1 MKTMSIP
8 RTSET
13 SVANNI
19 TINGICKLLV
29 RHDNFLVFT
38 HENPDADTIGSCFAL
53 VNTLRSLGK
62 KAYPACGDKIPA
74 SLMFLTDGERE
85 FHIENAPVDFV
96 PAYYISV
103 DVASP
108 AQLGHYKHLAN
119 KINLCLDHHATHEK
133 FSDYYYI
140 DPRAAACA
148 EIVYH
153 VINRL
158 LIGELPEKTVSL
170 VYAALAADTGGFR
183 YANTTPVTHKIAA
196 KLIER
201 GANHAEIC
209 RNLFECKTKT
219 ALAAEAF
226 AMANVSYFCDGKISY
241 VKITKEDKLAYG
253 FEDEDTYD
261 VINVIRRVDGV
272 KVAILIREKD
282 DGIFKISTRSA
293 CEIDVSKICAIFGGG
308 GHAGAAGCSVTA
320 EEADAAIARIVKE
333 CGFHD

>member
-1 MKTMSIP
+1 MLRSN
-8 RTSET
+8 ELQ
-13 SVANNI
+13 VVNNI
-19 TINGICKLLV
+19 TINGICKNLV

-62 KAYPACGDKIPA
+62 TAYPACGDKIPM
-74 SLMFLTDGERE
+74 SLVFMTDGERE
-85 FHIENAPVDFV
+85 FRIENAPEDFV

-103 DVASP
+103 DVASS
-108 AQLGHYKHLAN
+108 AQLGNYKHLASS
-119 KINLCLDHHATHEK
+119 IHLSLDHHATHEI
-133 FSDYYYI
+133 FAGYYMI

-153 VINRL
+153 IINRL
-158 LIGELPEKTVSL
+158 LIGEIPEKTASL
-170 VYAALAADTGGFR
+170 LYAALAADTGGFR

-209 RNLFECKTKT
+209 RNLFECKTKS

-241 VKITKEDKLAYG
+241 VKITKEDKLAQG

-272 KVAILIREKD
+272 KVAILVREKD
-282 DGIFKISTRSA
+282 DGSYKISTRSA
-293 CEIDVSKICAIFGGG
+293 CEIDVSKICALFGGG
-308 GHAGAAGCSVTA
+308 GHAGAAGCSV
-320 EEADAAIARIVKE
+320 EPENADAAVQRIIKE
-333 CGFHD
+333 CGFS

>member
-1 MKTMSIP
+1 MTRLAENM
-8 RTSET
+8 T
-13 SVANNI
+13 VNNI
-19 TINGICKLLV
+19 TLNGICKNLV

-53 VNTLRSLGK
+53 INTLRSLGK

-74 SLMFLTDGERE
+74 SLVFMTKGERE
-85 FHIENAPVDFV
+85 FHIENAPEDFV

-103 DVASP
+103 DVASS
-108 AQLGHYKHLAN
+108 AQLGAYKHLAS
-119 KINLCLDHHATHEK
+119 KINLSLDHHATHEK
-133 FSDYYYI
+133 FSEYYFI

-158 LIGELPEKTVSL
+158 LIGEIPEETASL
-170 VYAALAADTGGFR
+170 LYAALAADTGGFR
-183 YANTTPVTHKIAA
+183 YANTTPVTHKIVA

-226 AMANVSYFCDGKISY
+226 AMAHVSYFCDGKISY
-241 VKITKEDKLAYG
+241 VKITKEDEQQNG

-272 KVAILIREKD
+272 KVAILIREKE
-282 DGIFKISTRSA
+282 DGSFKISTRSA

-308 GHAGAAGCSVTA
+308 GHAGAAGCSVTP
-320 EEADAAIARIVKE
+320 EESDAAIARIIKE

>member
-1 MKTMSIP
+1 MTKL
-8 RTSET
+8 SET
-13 SVANNI
+13 MTVNNI
-19 TINGICKLLV
+19 TANGICKNLV

-74 SLMFLTDGERE
+74 SLIFMTDGERE
-85 FHIENAPVDFV
+85 FHIENAPADFT
-96 PAYYISV
+96 PEYYISV
-103 DVASP
+103 DVASS
-108 AQLGHYKHLAN
+108 AQLGVYKHLAN
-119 KINLCLDHHATHEK
+119 RINLSLDHHATHEK
-133 FSDYYYI
+133 FSEHYLI

-153 VINRL
+153 IINRL
-158 LIGELPEKTVSL
+158 LIGEIPEKTASL
-170 VYAALAADTGGFR
+170 LYAALAADTGGFR
-183 YANTTPVTHKIAA
+183 YANTTPITHKIAA

-226 AMANVSYFCDGKISY
+226 AMANVSYFAGGRISY
-241 VKITKEDKLAYG
+241 VKITKEDKRATG

-282 DGIFKISTRSA
+282 DGTFKISTRSS

-308 GHAGAAGCSVTA
+308 GHAGAAGCSVMPENA
-320 EEADAAIARIVKE
+320 EAAVERIIKE

>member
-1 MKTMSIP
+1 MTKP
-8 RTSET
+8 SEVST
-13 SVANNI
+13 VNNI
-19 TINGICKLLV
+19 TINGICKNIV

-62 KAYPACGDKIPA
+62 KAYPACGDRIPA
-74 SLMFLTDGERE
+74 SLVFMTDGERE
-85 FHIENAPVDFV
+85 FHIENAPADFT
-96 PAYYISV
+96 PEYYISV
-103 DVASP
+103 DVASS
-108 AQLGHYKHLAN
+108 AQLGNYKHLAGR
-119 KINLCLDHHATHEK
+119 IDLSLDHHATHEK
-133 FSDYYYI
+133 FAAHYLI

-153 VINRL
+153 IINRL
-158 LIGELPEKTVSL
+158 LIGEIPEKTASL
-170 VYAALAADTGGFR
+170 LYAALAADTGGFR
-183 YANTTPVTHKIAA
+183 YANTTPITHKIAA

-226 AMANVSYFCDGKISY
+226 AMANVSYYSEGKISY
-241 VKITKEDKLAYG
+241 VKITIEDKRRG
-253 FEDEDTYD
+253 GVEDEDTYD

-272 KVAILIREKD
+272 KVAILVREKE
-282 DGIFKISTRSA
+282 DGSYKISTRSA

-308 GHAGAAGCSVTA
+308 GHAGAAGCSVTP
-320 EEADAAIARIVKE
+320 EEADDAVKRIVKE
-333 CGFHD
+333 CGFDD